1 MSVKNRNSI
10 VTDGLV
16 FYVDAGNED
25 SYPGSATT
33 WSDLIG
39 SNDGTL
45 TNGPVYSS
53 SNAGFLDF
61 DGTDD
66 YVAHS
71 DIGASD
77 WPVTLSAWVKFDVNN
92 VAQTVVSQ
100 ADTSAIN
107 QMFGCATQMTGSN
120 MLATVWTYSASYGYK
135 DARGTTPLAT
145 GTWYHLTAV
154 FESNTSKKIYLNG
167 NLEATLTDSTTFPT
181 GIDNLNIARFGRS
194 TPGGYVNG
202 QIACAMA
209 YNKALSASEILQNYN
224 ALKNRFI

>member
-1 MSVKNRNSI
+1 MSYSYGKSI

-16 FYVDAGNED
+16 FYVDAANSK
-25 SYPGSATT
+25 SYSGTGTT

-45 TNGPVYSS
+45 TNSPVYSS
-53 SNAGFLDF
+53 SNAGVFDF
-61 DGTDD
+61 DGTND

-77 WPVTLSAWVKFDVNN
+77 WPVTLSVWAKFDVNN

-100 ADTSAIN
+100 ADTSANN
-107 QMFGCATQMTGSN
+107 QMFGCATQMSGSD
-120 MLATVWTYSASYGYK
+120 MLAAVWTYSVSYK
-135 DARGTTPLAT
+135 QALGTTPLAT

-154 FESNTSKKIYLNG
+154 FESNTSKRMYLDG

-194 TPGGYVNG
+194 TAGGYVNG

-209 YNKALSASEILQNYN
+209 YNKALSVSEILQNYN
-224 ALKNRFI
+224 ALKNRFT